1 MPAQS
6 TFHAFLLCARAR
18 TQKFAPIAKNTV
30 SGAADSAQNDQIQK
44 KLIFIKGNCII

>member
-6 TFHAFLLCARAR
+6 TPFALLLCARAR
-18 TQKFAPIAKNTV
+18 ALKFAPIAKNTV

-44 KLIFIKGNCII
+44 IIIFIKGK